1 MELEM
6 EKEGPKSAKPSQ
18 PSQSSLYQPAVA
30 LDFFKSGGKPE
41 DVAAGKVIFAE
52 NEGAASVFSEGA
64 RMYLLLTGEVT
75 LSIQKKAIGSVA
87 RGEVFGEMAPISQ
100 LPRSAT
106 ATAKTACKV
115 ISMNEKQ
122 FQAAIGKSPE
132 FAVMLMA
139 MIISR
144 VRETLSALTSGGK
157 ITDKDQWNKA
167 AVFDRKLLA
176 DLEREFEDRP
186 AAMHPLNKV
195 IVKEGDKG
203 IFMYVVREGVVAISV
218 AEKVVEKVGP
228 GGVFG
233 EMALV
238 DQSSRVATA
247 VAETDC
253 TLLSIN
259 RKDFLELVKSKPVF
273 TLSLL
278 KALSERLRFMNAKYN
293 K

>member
-6 EKEGPKSAKPSQ
+6 EKEGPKSARPA
-18 PSQSSLYQPAVA
+18 QSGSSIYQPAVA
-30 LDFFKSGGKPE
+30 LEFFKSGGKPE

-64 RMYLLLTGEVT
+64 RMYLLLAGEVT
-75 LSIQKKAIGSVA
+75 LSVQKKAIGTVA
-87 RGEVFGEMAPISQ
+87 GGEVFGEMAPISQ

-115 ISMNEKQ
+115 ISVNEKQ
-122 FQAAIGKSPE
+122 FQAALGKSPE

-144 VRETLSALTSGGK
+144 VRETLSTLTSGGK
-157 ITDKDQWNKA
+157 LSDKDPWNKA

-176 DLEREFEDRP
+176 DLEQEFEDRP

-203 IFMYVVREGVVAISV
+203 IFMYVVREGVVSISV

-259 RKDFLELVKSKPVF
+259 RKDFLELVKSKPAF

-278 KALSERLRFMNAKYN
+278 KALSERLRFMTAKY

>member
-6 EKEGPKSAKPSQ
+6 EKEGPKSARPAQ
-18 PSQSSLYQPAVA
+18 NSLYQPAVA
-30 LDFFKSGGKPE
+30 LAFFQSAGKPE

-52 NEGAASVFSEGA
+52 NEGVANVFSEGA
-64 RMYLLLTGEVT
+64 RMYLLLDGEVT
-75 LSIQKKAIGSVA
+75 LGVAGKPIGSVA

-100 LPRSAT
+100 LPRTAT

-115 ISMNEKQ
+115 ISLNDKQ
-122 FQAAIGKSPE
+122 FQAGLAKAPE
-132 FAVMLMA
+132 FALMLMA
-139 MIISR
+139 IIIGR
-144 VRETLSALTSGGK
+144 VRETLSTLTSGGK
-157 ITDKDQWNKA
+157 LAGKDQWNKA

-218 AEKVVEKVGP
+218 AEKTIEKIGP

-233 EMALV
+233 EIALV
-238 DQSSRVATA
+238 DQSARVATA

-253 TLLSIN
+253 VLLSIN
-259 RKDFLELVKSKPVF
+259 RKDFTELVKSKPAF
-273 TLSLL
+273 ALSLL
-278 KALSERLRFMNAKYN
+278 KALSERLRFMTSKFRQ
-293 K
+293 